1 MRPILGLSQTIY
13 LDHNATTP
21 LHPAVKS
28 RMDEYALLP
37 LNPSSIHSSGRAAK
51 SIIENSRKFVARL
64 MGFESHFRNYQ
75 ITFTS
80 GGTEANNIIMSNY
93 KDGEIFISAT
103 EHLSIL
109 AHSKIFSNFIVIQV
123 DSNGILDLDDLQQK
137 LASSIKQKKLVSV
150 MLANNETGVIS
161 PIQKIAK
168 IAHEYGAQ
176 IHSDCAQA
184 AGKIPVDI
192 IDMDLDFV
200 SISGHKFGAPLGSG
214 ALINK
219 TSLHLEPIF
228 IGGGQ
233 ERALRPGTE
242 NVCGIAG
249 LGEAALIAFDEL
261 DKRNEGMKKLR
272 DRLESDL
279 LSKFPDISIAG
290 INTER
295 LPNTSLIINPKVTAQ
310 IMLIALDLK
319 SVEVSSGSACSSGK
333 VGKSHVLSAMSYSE
347 DEIKSAIRISLG
359 YTTSDKDINNFL
371 EIYSELNK

>member
-1 MRPILGLSQTIY
+1 MGW
-13 LDHNATTP
+13 
-21 LHPAVKS
+21 LH
-28 RMDEYALLP
+28 R
-37 LNPSSIHSSGRAAK
+37 
-51 SIIENSRKFVARL
+51 VAR
-64 MGFESHFRNYQ
+64 
-75 ITFTS
+75 
-80 GGTEANNIIMSNY
+80 GGT
-93 KDGEIFISAT
+93 
-103 EHLSIL
+103 
-109 AHSKIFSNFIVIQV
+109 
-123 DSNGILDLDDLQQK
+123 
-137 LASSIKQKKLVSV
+137 
-150 MLANNETGVIS
+150 
-161 PIQKIAK
+161 
-168 IAHEYGAQ
+168 
-176 IHSDCAQA
+176 
-184 AGKIPVDI
+184 
-192 IDMDLDFV
+192 
-200 SISGHKFGAPLGSG
+200 
-214 ALINK
+214 
-219 TSLHLEPIF
+219 
-228 IGGGQ
+228 GGG
-233 ERALRPGTE
+233 
-242 NVCGIAG
+242 GIAG